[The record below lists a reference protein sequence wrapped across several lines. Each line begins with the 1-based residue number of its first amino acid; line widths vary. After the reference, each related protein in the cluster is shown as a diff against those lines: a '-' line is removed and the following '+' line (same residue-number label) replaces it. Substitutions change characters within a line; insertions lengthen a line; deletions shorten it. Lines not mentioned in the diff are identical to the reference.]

1 MLSIVLRRVQILFFA
16 CLISVYS
23 SVNFLEAQSVDL
35 KTVLVNVNGEVI
47 TLAHLISEVTTLS
60 PEYLQLSDEYLFEN
74 VLEQLISRILFA
86 ALLEE
91 ESLGTKALIENNK
104 RSIRASQSIKNFL
117 ANVPSYDQLMKLYE
131 EKMSSYSP
139 EKEYSASHILLDTK
153 DEADN
158 ILERINEGENF
169 ASLATQ
175 FSIGPSASKGGN
187 IGWFVMGQMVPE
199 FEAAVLSLELGMV
212 SRPIQTEFGW
222 HIIKLDGERLQPQPS
237 LHELRQQLEMELKE
251 DFLNGKIEELRSIA
265 EINYFE
271 TGIDKAIIKDSGLL
285 FNK

>member
-1 MLSIVLRRVQILFFA
+1 MLSVVLRRVQILLFA
-16 CLISVYS
+16 SVISVYPLVNILDAE
-23 SVNFLEAQSVDL
+23 SVNLN
-35 KTVLVNVNGEVI
+35 TVVVNVNGEVI
-47 TLAHLISEVTTLS
+47 TLAHLIAEVTTLS

-74 VLEQLISRILFA
+74 VLDQLISRILLA
-86 ALLEE
+86 SLSEDE
-91 ESLGTKALIENNK
+91 TLGTKSLIENNK

-139 EKEYSASHILLDTK
+139 DKEYSASHILLNTK

-158 ILERINEGENF
+158 MLERLNEGENF
-169 ASLATQ
+169 ASLAAQ
-175 FSIGPSASKGGN
+175 FSIGPSAPKGGN

-199 FEAAVLSLELGMV
+199 FEVAVLSLELGMV

-237 LHELRQQLEMELKE
+237 LQELRQQLEMELKE
-251 DFLNGKIEELRSIA
+251 DYLNNKIEELRSIA
-265 EINYFE
+265 EITHFE
-271 TGIDKAIIKDSGLL
+271 TGVDKAIIKDSGLL